1 MSKSLTAERYDRLR
15 AALVPIDTAFWESEQ
30 KWGVGRLERII
41 SQSTLEAYRRGWD
54 AYRVALD
61 DCDPDA
67 VQEIGP
73 KMIAALAFMDGEAS
87 AAGHKPL
94 APETWETRLADG
106 TVLVVVRTEAEQA
119 AVLRASNASQFTGA
133 PNGNVAAAGHIAA
146 GAIDDALPVDVAV
159 TIRQQH
165 EGRRLDVWTLAQL
178 ARLVEKHGSVVDR
191 SQWEGEPVAKVVQME
206 EGAAADIVRQ
216 GYPLDKPLTGD
227 LGF

>member
-1 MSKSLTAERYDRLR
+1 MIALTAERYDRLR
-15 AALVPIDTAFWESEQ
+15 AALVPIDTAFWASEQ
-30 KWGVGRLERII
+30 KWGVGRLERL
-41 SQSTLEAYRRGWD
+41 QSPEVLASYRRGWD

-67 VQEIGP
+67 VQAIGP

-87 AAGHKPL
+87 AAGNKPL
-94 APETWETRLADG
+94 APETWETRLGDG

-119 AVLRASNASQFTGA
+119 AVLRASHASQFTGFS
-133 PNGNVAAAGHIAA
+133 PNGNVAAAGHI
-146 GAIDDALPVDVAV
+146 DDKLPVDVAT
-159 TIRQQH
+159 TIRDQH
-165 EGRRLDVWTLAQL
+165 EGRRLDVWTMTQL

-191 SQWEGEPVAKVVQME
+191 LKWEGEPVEKAVQME